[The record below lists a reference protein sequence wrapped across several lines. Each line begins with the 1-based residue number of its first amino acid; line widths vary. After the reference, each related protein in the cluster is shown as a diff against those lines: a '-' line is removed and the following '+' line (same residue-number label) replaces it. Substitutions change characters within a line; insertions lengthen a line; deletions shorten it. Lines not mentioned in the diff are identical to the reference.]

1 MFSFMYNDPT
11 VRMSLLYLQ
20 RKEAVVQM
28 HATYMCTSKKAM
40 LLVLFVAFRGE
51 GEARGF
57 QLVAVYYC
65 TTRCY

>member
-1 MFSFMYNDPT
+1 MYNDLT

-20 RKEAVVQM
+20 RKETVFQM
-28 HATYMCTSKKAM
+28 HAAYMCPSKRAM
-40 LLVLFVAFRGE
+40 LLVLSVAVAGE

-57 QLVAVYYC
+57 QLVVIYYC